1 MKLTDT
7 AIRNARVSER
17 PRKLFDGDG
26 LYLLVSPTGYR
37 SWRFKY
43 YFDGREKL
51 LSFGKYPEITL
62 KVARERRLEARR
74 ALEMGS
80 DPSALRKAERA
91 ARADTFEALARE
103 WLETQK
109 SALSAKTFQNKQ
121 ERFEAFVFPYIG
133 KTSITEVKAI
143 DVLDVLKRI
152 EARGKHE
159 TAHRV
164 RSECGNVFRYA
175 VVTDRA
181 ERDPT
186 VDLRGAIAAVS
197 RRNHPAIVDPV
208 RIGELL
214 RAIDGYR
221 GDVSTEFA
229 LRLLPL
235 TFVRPGELRLAEWS
249 EFNLKAAEWR
259 IPAARMKMRE
269 LHVVPLSTQAL
280 ALLKDL
286 HVLTGSGHLVFP
298 SLRSKERVISDNT
311 INAALRRLGFSGEE
325 MVAHGF
331 RSMAS
336 TCLNEQGW
344 HPDLI
349 ELQLAHAERNESR
362 GAYNRA
368 QRLPERRRMM
378 QVWADYLEGLRTGA
392 VDPAKVSH
400 TMGARNS
407 IETRRTWQKAW
418 PGHAPAPEGASR
430 SRVPAE
436 CSVARSHRRAPAP
449 PMPVAHRAMKCEAPH
464 RAAA

>member
-7 AIRNARVSER
+7 AIRNARASER

-91 ARADTFEALARE
+91 TRADTFEALARE

-109 SALSAKTFQNKQ
+109 SALSTKTFENKQ
-121 ERFEAFVFPYIG
+121 ERFEAFVFPYLG
-133 KTSITEVKAI
+133 KTSITEIKAV
-143 DVLDVLKRI
+143 DVLHALKRI

-175 VVTDRA
+175 VVTGRA

-197 RRNHPAIVDPV
+197 RHNRPAIVDPV
-208 RIGELL
+208 RIGELM
-214 RAIDGYR
+214 RAIAGYR
-221 GDVSTEFA
+221 GDASTEFA

-249 EFNLKAAEWR
+249 EFNLKVAEWR

-280 ALLKDL
+280 ALLTDL
-286 HVLTGSGHLVFP
+286 HLLTGKGYYVFP
-298 SLRSKERVISDNT
+298 SIRSKDRPISDNT
-311 INAALRRLGFSGEE
+311 INAALRRLGFSAGE

-331 RSMAS
+331 RSTAS
-336 TCLNEQGW
+336 TCLNELGW

-368 QRLPERRRMM
+368 QRLPERRTMM
-378 QVWADYLEGLRTGA
+378 QAWADYLEGLRTGT
-392 VDPAKVSH
+392 VDPAKVGP

-407 IETRRTWQKAW
+407 IETT
-418 PGHAPAPEGASR
+418 
-430 SRVPAE
+430 
-436 CSVARSHRRAPAP
+436 
-449 PMPVAHRAMKCEAPH
+449 
-464 RAAA
+464 

>member
-7 AIRNARVSER
+7 AIRNARPGDR

-26 LYLLVSPTGYR
+26 LYLYLSTTGHR
-37 SWRFKY
+37 AWRFKY
-43 YFDGREKL
+43 YIEGREKHL
-51 LSFGKYPEITL
+51 HFGRYPEISL
-62 KVARERRLEARR
+62 KAARERRLEARR
-74 ALEMGS
+74 VLETGN
-80 DPSALRKAERA
+80 DPVVTLQAERA
-91 ARADTFEALARE
+91 ARSATFEALAME
-103 WLETQK
+103 WLEMQR
-109 SALSAKTFQNKQ
+109 NKLTLRTY
-121 ERFEAFVFPYIG
+121 ENKRDRFVAFVFPYLG
-133 KTSITEVKAI
+133 KRPIASIKPL
-143 DVLDVLKRI
+143 DVLEVLKRI
-152 EARGKHE
+152 EERGRHE

-175 VVTDRA
+175 VVTGRA

-186 VDLRGAIAAVS
+186 VDLRGAIAAVV
-197 RRNHPAIVDPV
+197 RRKRPAILDPA
-208 RIGELL
+208 RIGELM
-214 RAIDGYR
+214 RAIAGYR

-229 LRLLPL
+229 LKLLPL

-259 IPAARMKMRE
+259 IPAVRMKMRE
-269 LHVVPLSTQAL
+269 LHVVPLSSQAI

-286 HVLTGSGHLVFP
+286 HVLTGSGPLVFP
-298 SLRSKERVISDNT
+298 SIRSKDRPISDNT
-311 INAALRRLGFSGEE
+311 LNAALRRLGFGADE

-378 QVWADYLEGLRTGA
+378 QAWADYLDGLR
-392 VDPAKVSH
+392 
-400 TMGARNS
+400 
-407 IETRRTWQKAW
+407 
-418 PGHAPAPEGASR
+418 
-430 SRVPAE
+430 
-436 CSVARSHRRAPAP
+436 
-449 PMPVAHRAMKCEAPH
+449 
-464 RAAA
+464 AADSQAALTAA

>member
-7 AIRNARVSER
+7 AIRNARPGDR

-26 LYLLVSPTGYR
+26 LYLYLSTTGHR
-37 SWRFKY
+37 AWRFKY
-43 YFDGREKL
+43 YIEGREKHL
-51 LSFGKYPEITL
+51 HFGRYPEISL
-62 KVARERRLEARR
+62 KAARERRLEARR
-74 ALEMGS
+74 VLETGN
-80 DPSALRKAERA
+80 DPGVTLQAERA
-91 ARADTFEALARE
+91 ARSATFEALAME
-103 WLETQK
+103 WLEMQR
-109 SALSAKTFQNKQ
+109 NKLTLRTY
-121 ERFEAFVFPYIG
+121 ENKRDRFVAFVFPYLG
-133 KTSITEVKAI
+133 KRPIASIKPL
-143 DVLDVLKRI
+143 DVLEVLKRI
-152 EARGKHE
+152 EERGRHE

-175 VVTDRA
+175 VVTGRA

-186 VDLRGAIAAVS
+186 VDLRGAIAAVV
-197 RRNHPAIVDPV
+197 RRKRPAILDPA
-208 RIGELL
+208 RIGELM
-214 RAIDGYR
+214 RAIAGYR

-229 LRLLPL
+229 LKLLPL

-259 IPAARMKMRE
+259 IPAVRMKMRE
-269 LHVVPLSTQAL
+269 LHVVPLSSQAI

-286 HVLTGSGHLVFP
+286 HALTGSGPLVFP
-298 SLRSKERVISDNT
+298 SIRSKDRPISDNT
-311 INAALRRLGFSGEE
+311 LNAALRRLGFGADE

-378 QVWADYLEGLRTGA
+378 QAWADYLDGLR
-392 VDPAKVSH
+392 
-400 TMGARNS
+400 
-407 IETRRTWQKAW
+407 
-418 PGHAPAPEGASR
+418 
-430 SRVPAE
+430 
-436 CSVARSHRRAPAP
+436 
-449 PMPVAHRAMKCEAPH
+449 
-464 RAAA
+464 AADSQAALTAA

>member
-7 AIRNARVSER
+7 AIRNARPGDR

-26 LYLLVSPTGYR
+26 LYLYLSTTGHR
-37 SWRFKY
+37 AWRFKY
-43 YFDGREKL
+43 YIDGKEKHL
-51 LSFGKYPEITL
+51 HFGRYPEISL
-62 KVARERRLEARR
+62 KAARERRLEARR
-74 ALEMGS
+74 ALETGH
-80 DPSALRKAERA
+80 DPAVIFQAERA
-91 ARADTFEALARE
+91 ARSATFEALAME
-103 WLETQK
+103 WLGMQRNKLT
-109 SALSAKTFQNKQ
+109 LKTYENKRD
-121 ERFEAFVFPYIG
+121 RFVDFVFPYLGKRPIG
-133 KTSITEVKAI
+133 SIKPL

-152 EARGKHE
+152 EERGRHE

-175 VVTDRA
+175 VVTGRA

-186 VDLRGAIAAVS
+186 VDLRGAIAAVV
-197 RRNHPAIVDPV
+197 RRNRPAIVDPA
-208 RIGELL
+208 RIGELM
-214 RAIDGYR
+214 RAIAGYR
-221 GDVSTEFA
+221 GDVSSEFA
-229 LRLLPL
+229 LKLLPL
-235 TFVRPGELRLAEWS
+235 TFVRPGELRLAEWP

-269 LHVVPLSTQAL
+269 LHVVPLSSQVL

-286 HVLTGSGHLVFP
+286 HVLTGSGRLVFP
-298 SLRSKERVISDNT
+298 SIRSRDRPISDNT
-311 INAALRRLGFSGEE
+311 LNAALRRLGFPGDE

-378 QVWADYLEGLRTGA
+378 QAWADYLDGL
-392 VDPAKVSH
+392 
-400 TMGARNS
+400 
-407 IETRRTWQKAW
+407 
-418 PGHAPAPEGASR
+418 
-430 SRVPAE
+430 
-436 CSVARSHRRAPAP
+436 
-449 PMPVAHRAMKCEAPH
+449 
-464 RAAA
+464 RAAARPQPVATPA